1 MAEDQNNKGCCR
13 KGCPRGKLNC
23 YNYLQDIPGG
33 FADSQYV
40 EVQFKNT
47 RKGYYKNSLDLPLE
61 IGDWVAV
68 EATPG
73 HDIGQVSLTGAL
85 VELRMKRAKIKSEN
99 DIKRVFRKAR
109 PADMEKFEEAK
120 SRENDTMIRSRKIA
134 ESLNLNMKI
143 GDVEYQGDG
152 NKAIFYYIAD
162 ERVDFR
168 QLIKVLADAF
178 KVRIEMKQIGA
189 RQEAGRIGGIGPC
202 GRPLCC
208 SSWMTNFVSV
218 ATSAA
223 RYQDISLNPQ
233 KLAGQ
238 CAKLKCCLNFEV
250 DAYVESVKSM
260 PPRETRLETADAT
273 YYHFKSDIFKRE
285 ITYSTDKA
293 IAANL
298 VTIDADRA
306 FEIIAMNK
314 RGEKPMQLLPDGK
327 EQSKEQ
333 KYNDI
338 LDADALNR
346 FDKKK
351 RKKKKKGSADKAIKE
366 AATDEPATDSVQ
378 PAKPQ
383 QPRQNRQPKADAKPA
398 EQKTDDS
405 QPSQQP
411 RNNRRNRP
419 KGPRQPQKPQNDNPT
434 NNE

>member
-1 MAEDQNNKGCCR
+1 
-13 KGCPRGKLNC
+13 
-23 YNYLQDIPGG
+23 
-33 FADSQYV
+33 
-40 EVQFKNT
+40 
-47 RKGYYKNSLDLPLE
+47 
-61 IGDWVAV
+61 
-68 EATPG
+68 
-73 HDIGQVSLTGAL
+73 
-85 VELRMKRAKIKSEN
+85 
-99 DIKRVFRKAR
+99 
-109 PADMEKFEEAK
+109 
-120 SRENDTMIRSRKIA
+120 
-134 ESLNLNMKI
+134 
-143 GDVEYQGDG
+143 
-152 NKAIFYYIAD
+152 
-162 ERVDFR
+162 
-168 QLIKVLADAF
+168 
-178 KVRIEMKQIGA
+178 
-189 RQEAGRIGGIGPC
+189 
-202 GRPLCC
+202 
-208 SSWMTNFVSV
+208 
-218 ATSAA
+218 
-223 RYQDISLNPQ
+223 
-233 KLAGQ
+233 
-238 CAKLKCCLNFEV
+238 
-250 DAYVESVKSM
+250 M

-306 FEIIAMNK
+306 FEIIARNK

-351 RKKKKKGSADKAIKE
+351 RKKKKKGSADKAVKE
-366 AATDEPATDSVQ
+366 AATDEPATDSAQ